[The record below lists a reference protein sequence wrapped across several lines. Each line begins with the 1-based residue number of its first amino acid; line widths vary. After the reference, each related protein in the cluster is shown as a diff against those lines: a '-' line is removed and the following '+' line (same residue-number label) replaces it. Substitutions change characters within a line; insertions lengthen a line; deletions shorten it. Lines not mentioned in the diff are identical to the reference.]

1 MRRLLLGLVLLLSA
15 LCLSDGSYAGYAEG
29 NAFTSGNTNGT
40 PDPDSYGQVTVDKN
54 VFLHAGERNQDSATT
69 SYLVVRQEA
78 TATIITGTT
87 AVTLGGGMPGDTH
100 LMMLHIHTALTG
112 TCVIEGFR
120 DPAGNAET
128 YILPAATIGKIDFM
142 GAINDS
148 GALAVTCSN
157 AGDNKK
163 VIAMWRPR

>member
-1 MRRLLLGLVLLLSA
+1 MKKWLWLALLVA
-15 LCLSDGSYAGYAEG
+15 VAPVPAFACPERFSDL
-29 NAFTSGNTNGT
+29 TNEACRST
-40 PDPDSYGQVTVDKN
+40 LATT
-54 VFLHAGERNQDSATT
+54 LAGERNASSATT

>member
-1 MRRLLLGLVLLLSA
+1 MKRCQLTLLLFVACLA
-15 LCLSDGSYAGYAEG
+15 LALPAQAQKM
-29 NAFTSGNTNGT
+29 SGDNTNIDQDG
-40 PDPDSYGQVTVDKN
+40 DIGVKLN
-54 VFLHAGERNQDSATT
+54 NLLAGERLQGSATN

>member
-1 MRRLLLGLVLLLSA
+1 MTQQRISLWGLSVCLLTLLLSA
-15 LCLSDGSYAGYAEG
+15 SP
-29 NAFTSGNTNGT
+29 AFAQKMSGDNTNIDQDG
-40 PDPDSYGQVTVDKN
+40 DIGVKLN
-54 VFLHAGERNQDSATT
+54 NLLAGERLQGSATN

>member
-1 MRRLLLGLVLLLSA
+1 MPGTK
-15 LCLSDGSYAGYAEG
+15 DG
-29 NAFTSGNTNGT
+29 NAVIYEDRLDADRNKC
-40 PDPDSYGQVTVDKN
+40 VT
-54 VFLHAGERNQDSATT
+54 LATAIAGERLQGSATN

-142 GAINDS
+142 GAINDA

>member
-1 MRRLLLGLVLLLSA
+1 MRFLVRALILIALLAPMPGHAAEEISLPQ
-15 LCLSDGSYAGYAEG
+15 SDGSHRKMGGVGDRAK
-29 NAFTSGNTNGT
+29 TSSEI
-40 PDPDSYGQVTVDKN
+40 DS
-54 VFLHAGERNQDSATT
+54 LLAGERLQGSATN

-142 GAINDS
+142 GAINYS

>member
-1 MRRLLLGLVLLLSA
+1 MAKNELVTPLGDSA
-15 LCLSDGSYAGYAEG
+15 MDETNDAVK
-29 NAFTSGNTNGT
+29 TSLATAI
-40 PDPDSYGQVTVDKN
+40 
-54 VFLHAGERNQDSATT
+54 AGERLQGSATNN
-69 SYLVVRQEA
+69 YLVVRQEA

-142 GAINDS
+142 GAINDA